1 MAKTVTSTPSPDD
14 ATPDQVPVE
23 QQMADWIDD
32 NWDPDLELGEWWQRL
47 ADSGYAHPALPVD
60 AGGQGW
66 GHGEAIRAGRVM
78 AERNVV
84 GPPPGLGTMLAAPTI
99 AAHGS
104 QKQID
109 HYVPDILNGRQA
121 WCQLFSEPVAGSD
134 LAGLQTRATQDGD
147 EWIVSG
153 QKVWT
158 SQGHHADLGLL
169 VARTDPELPKH
180 QGMSYFAMDMDQPG
194 VEVRPLKEM
203 TGRTF
208 FSEVFM
214 DNARVADEAM
224 IGARGEGWRVANTT
238 LAVERS
244 TIGAGSAGFAI
255 AAPGSKAN
263 QFERRVGDIVEA
275 ASKRKVGGHAPGV
288 GMKLY
293 KRWTEL
299 ARSLGRT
306 DDPLLRQEIMAL
318 YTILQLNRWNL
329 QRARDK
335 NQRTGGEPNIAKLFD
350 AEIHRRFRDLSLRI
364 VQADGMLAGASSAT
378 DPAIAEFVLHAQAP
392 AIYGG
397 TDQIQRN
404 IIGERT
410 LGLPREPGPDRN
422 TPFHDLP
429 KNV

>member
-1 MAKTVTSTPSPDD
+1 MAEATSDTDTDVD
-14 ATPDQVPVE
+14 AAAE
-23 QQMADWIDD
+23 LADWVDD
-32 NWDPDLELGEWWQRL
+32 NWDPDLTLGEWWQLL
-47 ADSGYAHPALPVD
+47 ADSGYAHPSLPEN
-60 AGGQGW
+60 AGGKGW
-66 GHGEAIRAGRVM
+66 SHGDAVRAMRVL

-104 QKQID
+104 QEQID
-109 HYVPDILNGRQA
+109 RYVPEILNGRKA

-134 LAGLQTRATQDGD
+134 LAGLQTRAVRDGD

-158 SQGHHADLGLL
+158 SQGHYADLGLL

-180 QGMSYFAMDMDQPG
+180 QGMSYFAFDMDQPG
-194 VEVRPLKEM
+194 VDVRPLKEM

-214 DNARVADEAM
+214 DGARVSDDAM
-224 IGARGEGWRVANTT
+224 IGARGDGWRVANTT
-238 LAVERS
+238 LAVERAS
-244 TIGAGSAGFAI
+244 IGAGSVGFAV
-255 AAPGSKAN
+255 AAPGQKAN
-263 QFERRVGDIVEA
+263 QFGRRVGDIVEA
-275 ASKRKVGGHAPGV
+275 AAKRKVGGHAPGV

-293 KRWTEL
+293 GRWTEL

-306 DDPLLRQEIMAL
+306 DDPVLRQEIMEL
-318 YTILQLNRWNL
+318 YSMLQVNRWNL

-335 NQRTGGEPNIAKLFD
+335 NQRTGSEPNIAKLFD
-350 AEIHRRFRDLSLRI
+350 GEIHRRFRDLSLRI

-378 DPAIAEFVLHAQAP
+378 DPAIAEFVLHAQGP

-404 IIGERT
+404 IIGERV
-410 LGLPREPGPDRN
+410 LGLPREPGPPRD
-422 TPFHDLP
+422 TPFSELP

>member
-1 MAKTVTSTPSPDD
+1 
-14 ATPDQVPVE
+14 
-23 QQMADWIDD
+23 MADTGTDRHIDAATELAD
-32 NWDPDLELGEWWQRL
+32 WVDDHWDPDLTLGEWWQLL
-47 ADSGYAHPALPVD
+47 ADSGYAHPSLPEK
-60 AGGQGW
+60 AGGKGW
-66 GHGEAIRAGRVM
+66 SHGDAVRAMRVL
-78 AERNVV
+78 ADRNVV

-104 QKQID
+104 QEQID
-109 HYVPDILNGRQA
+109 RYVPEILNGHKA

-134 LAGLQTRATQDGD
+134 LAGLQTRAVRDGD
-147 EWIVSG
+147 EWVVSG

-158 SQGHHADLGLL
+158 SQGHYADLGLL

-180 QGMSYFAMDMDQPG
+180 RGMSYFAFDMDQPG
-194 VEVRPLKEM
+194 VDVRPLKEM

-208 FSEVFM
+208 FSEVFI
-214 DNARVADEAM
+214 DGARVSDDAM
-224 IGARGEGWRVANTT
+224 IGARGDGWRVANTT
-238 LAVERS
+238 LAVERAS
-244 TIGAGSAGFAI
+244 IGAGSVGFAV
-255 AAPGSKAN
+255 AAPGRKAN
-263 QFERRVGDIVEA
+263 QFGRRVGDIVEA

-293 KRWTEL
+293 GRWTEL

-306 DDPLLRQEIMAL
+306 DDPVLRQEIMEL
-318 YTILQLNRWNL
+318 YSMLQVNRWNL
-329 QRARDK
+329 QRARDR

-350 AEIHRRFRDLSLRI
+350 GEIHRRFRDLSLRI

-404 IIGERT
+404 IIGERV
-410 LGLPREPGPDRN
+410 LGLAREPGPARD
-422 TPFHDLP
+422 TPFSELP

>member
-1 MAKTVTSTPSPDD
+1 
-14 ATPDQVPVE
+14 
-23 QQMADWIDD
+23 MADNRADIDGAHELAAWVD
-32 NWDPDLELGEWWQRL
+32 DHWNPELTLGEWWQLL
-47 ADSGYAHPALPVD
+47 ADSGYAHPSLPVE
-60 AGGQGW
+60 AGGRGW
-66 GHGEAIRAGRVM
+66 THGDSVRAMRVL
-78 AERNVV
+78 AEKNVV

-99 AAHGS
+99 AAHGTEE
-104 QKQID
+104 QIER
-109 HYVPDILNGRQA
+109 YIPEILNGRKA

-134 LAGLQTRATQDGD
+134 LAGLQTRARRDGD
-147 EWIVSG
+147 EWVVSG

-158 SQGHHADLGLL
+158 SQGHYADLGLL

-180 QGMSYFAMDMDQPG
+180 QGMSYFAFDMDQAG
-194 VEVRPLKEM
+194 VDVRPLKEM

-208 FSEVFM
+208 FSEVFI
-214 DNARVADEAM
+214 DGARVADAAM
-224 IGARGEGWRVANTT
+224 IGDRGEGWRVANTT

-244 TIGAGSAGFAI
+244 TIGAGSAGFAV

-263 QFERRVGDIVEA
+263 QFGRRVGDIVES
-275 ASKRKVGGHAPGV
+275 ASRRKVGGHAPGV

-293 KRWTEL
+293 GRWTEL
-299 ARSLGRT
+299 ARSLGRSI
-306 DDPLLRQEIMAL
+306 DPVLRQEITAL
-318 YTILQLNRWNL
+318 YSILQVNRWNL
-329 QRARDK
+329 QRARHK
-335 NQRTGGEPNIAKLFD
+335 EQRTGGEPNIAKLFD

-404 IIGERT
+404 ILGERV
-410 LGLPREPGPDRN
+410 LGLPREPGPSRE
-422 TPFHDLP
+422 TPFQDLP

>member
-1 MAKTVTSTPSPDD
+1 
-14 ATPDQVPVE
+14 
-23 QQMADWIDD
+23 MADTGTDRHIDAATELAAWVD
-32 NWDPDLELGEWWQRL
+32 DHWDPDLTLGEWWQLL
-47 ADSGYAHPALPVD
+47 ADSGYAHPSLPEK
-60 AGGQGW
+60 AGGKGW
-66 GHGEAIRAGRVM
+66 SHGDAVRAMRVL
-78 AERNVV
+78 ADRNVV

-104 QKQID
+104 QEQID
-109 HYVPDILNGRQA
+109 RYVPEILNGHKA

-134 LAGLQTRATQDGD
+134 LAGLQTRAVRDGD
-147 EWIVSG
+147 EWVVSG

-158 SQGHHADLGLL
+158 SQGHYADLGLL

-180 QGMSYFAMDMDQPG
+180 RGMSYFAFDMDQPG
-194 VEVRPLKEM
+194 VDVRPLKEM

-208 FSEVFM
+208 FSEVFI
-214 DNARVADEAM
+214 DGARVSDDAM
-224 IGARGEGWRVANTT
+224 IGARGDGWRVANTT
-238 LAVERS
+238 LAVERAS
-244 TIGAGSAGFAI
+244 IGAGSVGFAV
-255 AAPGSKAN
+255 AAPGRKAN
-263 QFERRVGDIVEA
+263 QFGRRVGDIVEA

-293 KRWTEL
+293 GRWTEL

-306 DDPLLRQEIMAL
+306 DDPVLRQEIMEL
-318 YTILQLNRWNL
+318 YSMLQVNRWNL
-329 QRARDK
+329 QRARDR

-350 AEIHRRFRDLSLRI
+350 GEIHRRFRDLSLRI

-404 IIGERT
+404 IIGERV
-410 LGLPREPGPDRN
+410 LGLAREPGPARD
-422 TPFHDLP
+422 TPFSELP

>member
-1 MAKTVTSTPSPDD
+1 
-14 ATPDQVPVE
+14 
-23 QQMADWIDD
+23 MADTGTDRHIDAATELAD
-32 NWDPDLELGEWWQRL
+32 WVDDHWDPDLTLGEWWQLL
-47 ADSGYAHPALPVD
+47 ADSGYAHPSLPEK
-60 AGGQGW
+60 AGGKGW
-66 GHGEAIRAGRVM
+66 SHGDAVRAMRVL
-78 AERNVV
+78 ADRNVV

-104 QKQID
+104 QEQID
-109 HYVPDILNGRQA
+109 RYVPEILNGHKA

-134 LAGLQTRATQDGD
+134 LAGLQTRAVRDGD
-147 EWIVSG
+147 EWVVSG

-158 SQGHHADLGLL
+158 SQGHYADLGLL

-180 QGMSYFAMDMDQPG
+180 RGMSYFAFDMDQPG
-194 VEVRPLKEM
+194 VDVRPLKEM

-208 FSEVFM
+208 FSEVFI
-214 DNARVADEAM
+214 DGARVSDDAM
-224 IGARGEGWRVANTT
+224 IGARGDGWRVANTT
-238 LAVERS
+238 LAVERAS
-244 TIGAGSAGFAI
+244 IGAGSVGFAV
-255 AAPGSKAN
+255 AAPGRKAN
-263 QFERRVGDIVEA
+263 QFGRRVGDIVEA

-293 KRWTEL
+293 GRWTEL

-306 DDPLLRQEIMAL
+306 DDPVLRQEIMEL
-318 YTILQLNRWNL
+318 YSMLQVNRWNL
-329 QRARDK
+329 QRARDR

-350 AEIHRRFRDLSLRI
+350 GEIHRRFRDLSLRI

-404 IIGERT
+404 IIGERV
-410 LGLPREPGPDRN
+410 LGLGREPGPARD
-422 TPFHDLP
+422 TPFSELP

>member
-1 MAKTVTSTPSPDD
+1 MADTQAPAVDP
-14 ATPDQVPVE
+14 A
-23 QQMADWIDD
+23 QQIADWIDD
-32 NWDPDLELGEWWQRL
+32 NWDPDLTLGEWWERM
-47 ADSGYAHPALPVD
+47 AESGFAHPSLPEN
-60 AGGQGW
+60 AGGKGW
-66 GHGEAIRAGRVM
+66 SHGDSVRAHRVL
-78 AERNVV
+78 AEKNVV

-99 AAHGS
+99 AAHGT
-104 QKQID
+104 QEQID
-109 HYVPDILNGRQA
+109 QYIPDILTGRKA

-134 LAGLQTRATQDGD
+134 LAGMQTKADADGD

-158 SQGHHADLGLL
+158 SQGHYADLGLL

-180 QGMSYFAMDMDQPG
+180 KGMSYFAFDMDQPG

-214 DNARVADEAM
+214 DDARVHNDAM
-224 IGARGEGWRVANTT
+224 IGDRGDGWRVANTT
-238 LAVERS
+238 LMVERA

-263 QFERRVGDIVEA
+263 QFGRRVGDIVEA

-299 ARSLGRT
+299 AQSLGRT
-306 DDPLLRQEIMAL
+306 NDPLLRQEIMEL
-318 YTILQLNRWNL
+318 YSMLQVNRWNL

-350 AEIHRRFRDLSLRI
+350 GEIHRRFRDLSLRI
-364 VQADGMLAGASSAT
+364 VQADGMLGGASSAT

-404 IIGERT
+404 IIGERV
-410 LGLPREPGPDRN
+410 LGLPREPGPDRA
-422 TPFHDLP
+422 TPFNELP

>member
-1 MAKTVTSTPSPDD
+1 
-14 ATPDQVPVE
+14 
-23 QQMADWIDD
+23 MADTGTDRHIDAATELAAWVD
-32 NWDPDLELGEWWQRL
+32 DHWDPDLTLGEWWQLL
-47 ADSGYAHPALPVD
+47 ADSGYAHPSLPEK
-60 AGGQGW
+60 AGGKGW
-66 GHGEAIRAGRVM
+66 SHGDAVRAMRVL
-78 AERNVV
+78 ADRNVV

-104 QKQID
+104 QEQID
-109 HYVPDILNGRQA
+109 RHVPEILNGHKA

-134 LAGLQTRATQDGD
+134 LAGLQTRAVRDGD
-147 EWIVSG
+147 EWVVSG

-158 SQGHHADLGLL
+158 SQGHYADLGLL

-180 QGMSYFAMDMDQPG
+180 RGMSYFAFDMDQPG
-194 VEVRPLKEM
+194 VDVRPLKEM

-208 FSEVFM
+208 FSEVFI
-214 DNARVADEAM
+214 DGARVSDDAM
-224 IGARGEGWRVANTT
+224 IGARGDGWRVANTT
-238 LAVERS
+238 LAVERAS
-244 TIGAGSAGFAI
+244 IGAGSVGFAV
-255 AAPGSKAN
+255 AAPGRKAN
-263 QFERRVGDIVEA
+263 QFGRRVGDIVEA

-293 KRWTEL
+293 GRWTEL

-306 DDPLLRQEIMAL
+306 DDPVLRQEIMEL
-318 YTILQLNRWNL
+318 YSMLQVNRWNL
-329 QRARDK
+329 QRARDR

-350 AEIHRRFRDLSLRI
+350 GEIHRRFRDLSLRI

-404 IIGERT
+404 IIGERV
-410 LGLPREPGPDRN
+410 LGLAREPGPARD
-422 TPFHDLP
+422 TPFSELP